1 MKKIIIEAGLVLT
14 WIQIVRGRYSCSHC
28 FETRPSRQ
36 AWSANKMCISTQSFS
51 TCLLVNP
58 KLSNLTWQ
66 YCSSTGNLAAKYS
79 NTKRQCLFAWLNWA
93 RPVEVHVASDV
104 EIKSAGISDHA
115 VIVDSQGGRLGVIG
129 WGANCF
135 CLKRIAHSNEINIM
149 FSIVE

>member
-1 MKKIIIEAGLVLT
+1 MLRWNRV
-14 WIQIVRGRYSCSHC
+14 S
-28 FETRPSRQ
+28 SRQ
-36 AWSANKMCISTQSFS
+36 DWSSLESKLSEGDILVHIVLRLVHPGKLDLPTKCVFPPNISWSSFS

-115 VIVDSQGGRLGVIG
+115 VIVDSQGGRLSVIG

-135 CLKRIAHSNEINIM
+135 CLTKDS
-149 FSIVE
+149 S